1 MKRRIWNLQ
10 APPCV
15 LAEKAATNILQ
26 QKQKILK
33 SWKAQKATVLKITEK
48 KKKDKYEDKDDDQDK
63 KKDRGGKYKAKK
75 KFVCIWWEEGEGQR
89 GEQYEVE
96 CNQSI

>member
-15 LAEKAATNILQ
+15 LVQEAATNILQ
-26 QKQKILK
+26 QKQKQKILK

-48 KKKDKYEDKDDDQDK
+48 KKKKKGKYEDKDDDQDK
-63 KKDRGGKYKAKK
+63 KKDRGGKYKAEKR
-75 KFVCIWWEEGEGQR
+75 FVCIW
-89 GEQYEVE
+89 
-96 CNQSI
+96 